1 MNYMK
6 KTLLLAGVASLFAVN
21 TANAEVKPYVGL
33 DYNYSSYGM
42 DKPYNDAFEDDYNSL
57 SFVAGAKLMENFGLE
72 AFYQRSLNEKNTYDG
87 DNILRASRT
96 MASTLWAIC
105 RSAATRKLN

>member
-1 MNYMK
+1 MK

-42 DKPYNDAFEDDYNSL
+42 DKPYNDAFEDRL
-57 SFVAGAKLMENFGLE
+57 L
-72 AFYQRSLNEKNTYDG
+72 
-87 DNILRASRT
+87 
-96 MASTLWAIC
+96 
-105 RSAATRKLN
+105 

>member
-1 MNYMK
+1 MK

-57 SFVAGAKLMENFGLE
+57 SFVAGAKLMENFGTRKTPMTE
-72 AFYQRSLNEKNTYDG
+72 I
-87 DNILRASRT
+87 NILRASKT